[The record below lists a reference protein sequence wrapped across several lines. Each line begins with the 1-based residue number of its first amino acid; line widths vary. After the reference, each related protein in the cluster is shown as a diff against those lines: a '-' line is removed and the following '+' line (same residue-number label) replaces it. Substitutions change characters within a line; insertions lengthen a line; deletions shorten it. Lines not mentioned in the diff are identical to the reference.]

1 MSNHTVRNTKKSRL
15 VAEFSEAIID
25 MYSSEVS
32 AISKG
37 AIVDAVLDNSIGP
50 DASTAIRTML
60 EDELANELERY
71 FIDSVK
77 DAAQA
82 IDRPYHL
89 ITKKYFKLKKFPDSK
104 YEAQRCVCTFGNG
117 RTGPAAGVRFVPEGV
132 TDDPFLLLQ
141 LEKKIDCSNKS
152 IKTQNK
158 QVEHALQSGAVTA
171 IEAEGMTKRLP
182 HAG

>member
-60 EDELANELERY
+60 E
-71 FIDSVK
+71 